1 MSEIDHLRRAL
12 DDIAGEVAPVDLR
25 DRALTESRRIRN
37 RRVGATALAGV
48 AVLAVA
54 LGTTAVRG
62 DDRAPTP
69 EASPPPAVASPTTLP
84 SEVAYRGPD
93 LGPFASGTITVPSWG
108 ATLDA
113 TCTKGKVTLESG
125 QGVSGTRRPVN
136 VLGYATTDVDHD
148 DIGDYV
154 AYLRCGEGPESGGG
168 QIVAY
173 RRLPSDPSELQPIG
187 QVIGPQ
193 DGFAMMDHLQAR
205 DGGRIAVLVSE
216 QYSDAGQNAV
226 PNQWRTYALQDGRF
240 RQVDGPTTFPADAPS
255 SRLTVTASALTFHLQ
270 GRAFTGSTTVTVRN
284 DGNVPVARLEL
295 LLILP
300 EGVRPAGDGWQS
312 CAVRPDPGH
321 NAVVC
326 ELDGPGAGATVAYPL
341 TFFAAR
347 RPAPVDDPVNL
358 GNHYV
363 AIRQLTPYDGQVV
376 IEHPEAVIPV
386 TVP

>member
-1 MSEIDHLRRAL
+1 MNEIDHLRRAL
-12 DDIAGEVAPVDLR
+12 GDIAGEVDPVDLC

-37 RRVGATALAGV
+37 RRAGATALAGV

-54 LGTTAVRG
+54 LGTAAVRG
-62 DDRAPTP
+62 DDRPPRP
-69 EASPPPAVASPTTLP
+69 EATPPPAVTSPTALP
-84 SEVAYRGPD
+84 SEPADRGPD

-108 ATLDA
+108 AAMDA
-113 TCTKGKVTLESG
+113 TCTKGEVTLESG
-125 QGVSGTRRPVN
+125 QAVSGARRPVN
-136 VLGYATTDVDHD
+136 VLGYVTADVDRD
-148 DIGDYV
+148 GAEDYV

-173 RRLPSDPSELQPIG
+173 RRLPSELQPIG

-193 DGFAMMDHLQAR
+193 DGFAMMEHLQAR
-205 DGGRIAVLVSE
+205 DGGRIAVLVSKE
-216 QYSDAGQNAV
+216 YSDGGQQTV
-226 PNQWRTYALQDGRF
+226 PNQWRTYAWQDGHF
-240 RQVDGPTTFPADAPS
+240 RQVDGPTTFPAGPPS
-255 SRLTVTASALTFHLQ
+255 SRLTVTASQLTFSPQ
-270 GRAFTGSTTVTVRN
+270 GAAFTGSTTVTVRN

-312 CAVRPDPGH
+312 CAVRPDPRH

-326 ELDGPGAGATVAYPL
+326 ALDGPGAGAEVAYPL
-341 TFFAAR
+341 TFFAAQ
-347 RPAPVDDPVNL
+347 RPVPVDDPVNI

-363 AIRQLTPYDGQVV
+363 AIRQLAPYDGQVV